1 MDDKVQK
8 VCKEMLIRHKNDA
21 YNRIK
26 TRYYWRGVLQYEEV
40 DYIDLYTPI
49 VAKYFPKLF
58 SLVGARVAPA
68 RNKNDDLFIAV
79 LYNDGYLDL
88 FQEDI
93 HELTFDEML
102 NEMLSV
108 ADIPSIV
115 KIKVIEDSIMSVYD
129 EYWQISHKGMY
140 NELVLKSCNNEKDFV

>member
-1 MDDKVQK
+1 MDDKVEK
-8 VCKEMLIRHKNDA
+8 VCKKMLMTHKDDA

-26 TRYYWRGVLQYEEV
+26 TRHYWIGVLQYEEV
-40 DYIDLYTPI
+40 DYIDMYTPI
-49 VAKYFPKLF
+49 VVKYFPKLL

-88 FQEDI
+88 SQEDI

-102 NEMLSV
+102 NEMLAV
-108 ADIPSIV
+108 VDIPSIV
-115 KIKVIEDSIMSVYD
+115 KIKVMEDSIMSVYD
-129 EYWQISHKGMY
+129 MYRQTSHKGT
-140 NELVLKSCNNEKDFV
+140 V